1 MKNKFIKNILGLT
14 ILEGIVSTAIV
25 GIGFIAVLQMVNYSV
40 QSIDVS
46 GERTKANFIVSMI
59 AEDIIGHRNSIYGV
73 SATDENISFEGG
85 NIVSSD
91 PSHKK
96 FMDHLNNAGWTSPG
110 TCSSAATA
118 GLTGN
123 ASNANIYNTQNVDAP
138 RNKENKW
145 NQVIGDDRYLKC
157 KGQKDIKKVTV
168 FKVCTWSMS
177 GCPFKIINSGVVNY
191 YDDPMYI
198 GRVQVNLNNGKKRKY
213 LYFQADYKIKK

>member
-85 NIVSSD
+85 NIVSDD

-96 FMDHLNNAGWTSPG
+96 FSDHLNNVGWTSAG
-110 TCSSAATA
+110 TCAAT
-118 GLTGN
+118 TGSTGSVATPGVN
-123 ASNANIYNTQNVDAP
+123 NIYDTQNVDAP

-145 NQVIGDDRYLKC
+145 DQVIGDDRYLKC
-157 KGQKDIKKVTV
+157 KGQKDIKKVAV
-168 FKVCTWSMS
+168 FKVCSWG
-177 GCPFKIINSGVVNY
+177 GCPYQIESSAIQNY
-191 YDDPMYI
+191 FDETMYI
-198 GRVQVNLNNGKKRKY
+198 GRVQVNLNDGKKRKY

>member
-25 GIGFIAVLQMVNYSV
+25 GIGFIAILQMVNYSV

-85 NIVSSD
+85 NIVSDD

-96 FMDHLNNAGWTSPG
+96 FSDHLNNVGWTSAG
-110 TCSSAATA
+110 TCAAT
-118 GLTGN
+118 TGSTGSVATPGVN
-123 ASNANIYNTQNVDAP
+123 NIYDTQNVDAP

-145 NQVIGDDRYLKC
+145 DQVIGDDRYLKC
-157 KGQKDIKKVTV
+157 KGQKDIKKVAV
-168 FKVCTWSMS
+168 FKVCSWGS
-177 GCPFKIINSGVVNY
+177 CPYQIESSAIQNY
-191 YDDPMYI
+191 FDETMYI
-198 GRVQVNLNNGKKRKY
+198 GRVQVNLNDGKKRKY

>member
-73 SATDENISFEGG
+73 SATDENIPFEGG
-85 NIVSSD
+85 NIVSPD

-96 FMDHLNNAGWTSPG
+96 FSDHLNDTGWNSAGTCTTTATATATAANAG
-110 TCSSAATA
+110 AAGST
-118 GLTGN
+118 
-123 ASNANIYNTQNVDAP
+123 NIYDTQNVDAP
-138 RNKENKW
+138 RNKENKS
-145 NQVIGDDRYLKC
+145 LL
-157 KGQKDIKKVTV
+157 
-168 FKVCTWSMS
+168 
-177 GCPFKIINSGVVNY
+177 P
-191 YDDPMYI
+191 
-198 GRVQVNLNNGKKRKY
+198 
-213 LYFQADYKIKK
+213 

>member
-1 MKNKFIKNILGLT
+1 MENKFIKNILGLT

-73 SATDENISFEGG
+73 SATEENISFDGG

-96 FMDHLNNAGWTSPG
+96 FSDHLNNSGWISAGN
-110 TCSSAATA
+110 CSSASTA
-118 GLTGN
+118 GAN
-123 ASNANIYNTQNVDAP
+123 NAASNTNIYDTQNVDAP

-145 NQVIGDDRYLKC
+145 NQVIGGDRYLRC

-168 FKVCTWSMS
+168 FKVCSW
-177 GCPFKIINSGVVNY
+177 GDCPYKIESSAIQNY
-191 YDDPMYI
+191 YDETMYI
-198 GRVQVNLNNGKKRKY
+198 GRVQVNLNDGKKRKY

>member
-25 GIGFIAVLQMVNYSV
+25 GIGFIAILQMVNYSV

-85 NIVSSD
+85 NIVSDD

-96 FMDHLNNAGWTSPG
+96 FSDHLNNVGWTSAG
-110 TCSSAATA
+110 TCAATT
-118 GLTGN
+118 GSTGN
-123 ASNANIYNTQNVDAP
+123 VATPGVNNIYDTQNVDAP

-145 NQVIGDDRYLKC
+145 DQVIGDDRYLKC
-157 KGQKDIKKVTV
+157 KGQKDIKKVAV
-168 FKVCTWSMS
+168 FKVCSWGS
-177 GCPFKIINSGVVNY
+177 CPYQIESSAIQNY
-191 YDDPMYI
+191 FDETMYI
-198 GRVQVNLNNGKKRKY
+198 GRVQVNLNDGKKRKY

>member
-59 AEDIIGHRNSIYGV
+59 AEDIIGHRNSIFGI

-85 NIVSSD
+85 NVVSSD

-96 FMDHLNNAGWTSPG
+96 FSDHLNDTGWNSAG
-110 TCSSAATA
+110 TCATTATGGSTGAAGAT
-118 GLTGN
+118 
-123 ASNANIYNTQNVDAP
+123 NIYDTEVDDAP

-145 NQVIGDDRYLKC
+145 NEVIGNDRYLRC
-157 KGQKDIKKVTV
+157 KGTKDIKKVAV
-168 FKVCTWSMS
+168 FKVCSWGS
-177 GCPFKIINSGVVNY
+177 CPYQIASPTIINH
-191 YDDPMYI
+191 YDETMYI
-198 GRVQVNLNNGKKRKY
+198 GRVQINLNDGKKRKY

>member
-110 TCSSAATA
+110 TCSSAATN
-118 GLTGN
+118 TGN
-123 ASNANIYNTQNVDAP
+123 VATPGVNNIYDSQNFDAS

-145 NQVIGDDRYLKC
+145 DQVIGDDRYLKC
-157 KGQKDIKKVTV
+157 KGQKDIKKVAV
-168 FKVCTWSMS
+168 FNIFLS
-177 GCPFKIINSGVVNY
+177 FA
-191 YDDPMYI
+191 
-198 GRVQVNLNNGKKRKY
+198 
-213 LYFQADYKIKK
+213 F

>member
-1 MKNKFIKNILGLT
+1 MNNKFIKNILGLT

-85 NIVSSD
+85 NIVSDD

-96 FMDHLNNAGWTSPG
+96 FSDHLNDTGWNSAGTCTTTATATAANAG
-110 TCSSAATA
+110 AAGST
-118 GLTGN
+118 
-123 ASNANIYNTQNVDAP
+123 NIYDTQNVDAP

-145 NQVIGDDRYLKC
+145 DQVIGDDRYLKC
-157 KGQKDIKKVTV
+157 KGQKDIKKVAV
-168 FKVCTWSMS
+168 FKVCSWGS
-177 GCPFKIINSGVVNY
+177 CPYQIESSSIQNY
-191 YDDPMYI
+191 YDETMYI
-198 GRVQVNLNNGKKRKY
+198 GRVQVNLNDGKKRKY